1 MHEILLLH
9 VFYLISFIEL
19 TNGLEIGIPKKQ
31 VQQAQQTQQAQAGT
45 SRHIGNSTVPAK
57 MMSSLLYWLAFLLFL
72 TLSCKGGKGR
82 LFPVQELSTDG

>member
-19 TNGLEIGIPKKQ
+19 TNGFEIGIPKKQ
-31 VQQAQQTQQAQAGT
+31 TQQEQAVT

-82 LFPVQELSTDG
+82 LFPVQELISTDG